1 MAVPSYE
8 DLLAR
13 HKVNSSLMQQTIS
26 DDHLTELASRLDK
39 WETLA
44 RSLRL
49 SSTDI
54 ENVKSLGDVEIQRYE
69 LLKCWKQRCG
79 SMATYKAL
87 VEAFLEINRTDFAEK
102 VVALLQSLR
111 DSVHSPPSLNE
122 SNLTAPTS
130 PTSSSGV
137 GDASSSADLSL
148 PATLSEHTAQEMIST
163 LRELEEEFY
172 DLMIYVEDIL
182 EKSKVSL
189 NTMTR
194 RFRMLPQSV
203 RRQHETDENYK
214 ETRRRILKAKT
225 IKNLF
230 DNLHVTELKHWN
242 YMTPDTLAHIIKDV
256 KLMPCIKKIDKYKGK
271 LMAFKANTKLR
282 ELIGISFP
290 VPDYCMELTM
300 EVEGWEDKT
309 ILEVETS
316 VMNIMRRA
324 AYKTLLGWKRV
335 NPGSIKVTFILL
347 DYINR
352 PEWLTIIC
360 KDYGIIGI
368 QIDQDISYTKDRT
381 KVILI
386 SSNDP
391 LWVRINI

>member
-1 MAVPSYE
+1 MAVLSYE

-54 ENVKSLGDVEIQRYE
+54 ENVKSSGDVEIQRYE

-87 VEAFLEINRTDFAEK
+87 VEAFLEINRTDFTEK
-102 VVALLQSLR
+102 VVTLLQSLR
-111 DSVHSPPSLNE
+111 DSVHSPHNLKE

-137 GDASSSADLSL
+137 EDASSSADLSL
-148 PATLSEHTAQEMIST
+148 PATPSEHTAQEMIST
-163 LRELEEEFY
+163 LGELEEEFY
-172 DLMIYVEDIL
+172 DLVIYVENIL

-189 NTMTR
+189 NTITR

-214 ETRRRILKAKT
+214 ETR
-225 IKNLF
+225 
-230 DNLHVTELKHWN
+230 
-242 YMTPDTLAHIIKDV
+242 
-256 KLMPCIKKIDKYKGK
+256 
-271 LMAFKANTKLR
+271 
-282 ELIGISFP
+282 
-290 VPDYCMELTM
+290 
-300 EVEGWEDKT
+300 
-309 ILEVETS
+309 
-316 VMNIMRRA
+316 
-324 AYKTLLGWKRV
+324 
-335 NPGSIKVTFILL
+335 
-347 DYINR
+347 
-352 PEWLTIIC
+352 
-360 KDYGIIGI
+360 
-368 QIDQDISYTKDRT
+368 
-381 KVILI
+381 
-386 SSNDP
+386 
-391 LWVRINI
+391 